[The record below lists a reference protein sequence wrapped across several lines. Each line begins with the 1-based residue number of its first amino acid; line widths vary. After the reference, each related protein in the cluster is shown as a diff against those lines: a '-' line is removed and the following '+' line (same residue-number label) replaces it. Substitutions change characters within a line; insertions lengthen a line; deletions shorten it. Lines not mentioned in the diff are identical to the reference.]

1 MSASS
6 VPLWRSAWEPKLAL
20 PFDPFLSFYKDY
32 VSVSVCGGE
41 RGGVKTAGL
50 GNYTMSTHSHMRM
63 FRSIIR
69 EWNS

>member
-32 VSVSVCGGE
+32 VSVFVCVGE
-41 RGGVKTAGL
+41 RGGVKTAL
-50 GNYTMSTHSHMRM
+50 AWELYDVHTFTHANVSINNTRM
-63 FRSIIR
+63 
-69 EWNS
+69 E